1 MGIKSLY
8 GKFVGGNLT
17 GSNLITSTNY
27 DYDEETF
34 EFKGSSSLYDGG
46 EKADMEGAYTFN
58 SIKEFIESK
67 GKAELIP
74 LKKGQLS

>member
-8 GKFVGGNLT
+8 GKFIGGNLA

-46 EKADMEGAYTFN
+46 EKANKEGAYTFT
-58 SIKEFIESK
+58 SIKEFLDST
-67 GKAELIP
+67 GHAALIF
-74 LKKGQLS
+74 LTEGQIS

>member
-8 GKFVGGNLT
+8 GKFIGGNL
-17 GSNLITSTNY
+17 GRNNIITSTNY

-34 EFKGSSSLYDGG
+34 EFKGSSSLYGGG
-46 EKADMEGAYTFN
+46 EKANKEGAYTFN

-67 GKAELIP
+67 GKAELIL
-74 LKKGQLS
+74 LKEGQLS